1 MIEQMWGTTS
11 NFTTYLT
18 KKNEIAY
25 CFSRLTRSIREAE
38 HFSISEPILADHA
51 TIKKI
56 GVKTRFQPEDPWVE
70 KLAKSAMLDTNYNI
84 MIQHLETK
92 ADISEIPNSCELR
105 DMASYFRKLSVFTL
119 KKVTALF

>member
-1 MIEQMWGTTS
+1 M
-11 NFTTYLT
+11 
-18 KKNEIAY
+18 
-25 CFSRLTRSIREAE
+25 AE

-92 ADISEIPNSCELR
+92 ADISEIPNGCELR
-105 DMASYFRKLSVFTL
+105 DMASYFRKLSVFTFKDGHSITL
-119 KKVTALF
+119 KDKN